1 MMFFHEWSK
10 PSNFCNKQTDQMFL
24 TTLKLAKTPDKK
36 WRDPFRANASVVGS
50 LPSTFALAP
59 NASNKS
65 GRTSISL
72 ESLVDKGGDCDVP
85 ERDCVG

>member
-1 MMFFHEWSK
+1 MSGQN
-10 PSNFCNKQTDQMFL
+10 PSNFCDKQTDQMFL

-36 WRDPFRANASVVGS
+36 WRDPFRVNASVMGLLS
-50 LPSTFALAP
+50 STFALAA

-65 GRTSISL
+65 GRAGISL
-72 ESLVDKGGDCDVP
+72 ESLVDKEGDCDVP